1 METELVLRWVSGAS
15 AFLAAFATSVA
26 ADQAVRKSRRRSCAQ
41 TGMPAVQSGCL
52 ARCVRNG
59 ISFLRPAAGWLLR
72 WDRLSLL
79 VNEAVWAMIAQ
90 GYTTTME
97 ALLSCALAVV
107 AVVALAAGLVA
118 WSPVAGCAAGAC
130 AVALCVALVKTAQ
143 DKRRAAIREAVPDA
157 LRAMEVCFQSGLSL
171 LQTFQQVAKETEGPL
186 RLLFVRGANLLET
199 GHTTRE
205 ALEVFRSGALI
216 PELAFVAVALD
227 VQHQT
232 GGSMGQVLEAARET
246 VEGELDLERS
256 LRVQTAQARL
266 SARIVSV
273 MPFVLVM
280 LFSLVS
286 ENFLAPFFASVTGVA
301 LLAMAL
307 AMQAAGVLL
316 VRRMLKV
323 EVGE

>member
-1 METELVLRWVSGAS
+1 MEAEFALRCLSGAS
-15 AFLAAFATSVA
+15 AFLAAFVASVA
-26 ADQAVRKSRRRSCAQ
+26 ADQAIRKSHRRSNAQ
-41 TGMPAVQSGCL
+41 TGMSATQSGWL

-59 ISFLRPAAGWLLR
+59 VSFLRPLAGWLLG
-72 WDRLSLL
+72 WARLSALL
-79 VNEAVWAMIAQ
+79 DEAVWLLLDW
-90 GYTTTME
+90 GYVATSE
-97 ALLSCALAVV
+97 ALLSLALAIVAFLALAV
-107 AVVALAAGLVA
+107 GLVT
-118 WSPVAGCAAGAC
+118 WSPVAACAACAC
-130 AVALCVALVKTAQ
+130 AIALCVALVKTAQ
-143 DKRRAAIREAVPDA
+143 DKRRTAIREAVPDA

-171 LQTFQQVAKETEGPL
+171 LQTFQQVAKEAKGPL
-186 RLLFVRGANLLET
+186 RLLFVRGVHLLET

-205 ALEVFRSGALI
+205 ALEVFRSGALV

-232 GGSMGQVLEAARET
+232 GGSMGQVLESARET
-246 VEGELDLERS
+246 VEGELELERS

-273 MPFVLVM
+273 MPFVLIM

-307 AMQAAGVLL
+307 AMQVAGVLL

-323 EVGE
+323 EVGS